1 MLIDGCF
8 IPDEIYEQQ
17 RQYACATK
25 KTRSVG
31 VICIRKPRPMPTD
44 GLALAK
50 MILDPFASLRA
61 PEWLRYWIGPTAD
74 ELRQSN
80 ECALILHITPHAEP
94 A

>member
-17 RQYACATK
+17 RQYAAATK
-25 KTRSVG
+25 KTRSAP
-31 VICIRKPRPMPTD
+31 VICIRKPRPIIDD
-44 GLALAK
+44 GLHLA
-50 MILDPFASLRA
+50 MLIVDPFGSLRA